1 MNLREFF
8 TTYTWWGK
16 ILGGFFG
23 FLTAGAP
30 GAVFGILIGNFFDK
44 ALTKMYSDPHW
55 LYHTETQKNI
65 QKAFFESTFAI
76 MGYIAKADGRV
87 SEQEVEM
94 ARQFMDE
101 MRLNNEQKMLAKRLF
116 NEGKTK
122 EFNLNEVLNHLLSAC
137 RNNRELLKVFI
148 DIQYK
153 AALVDGLSTDKIKAL
168 NTVFIHLGFAP
179 LQNQHRFYE
188 DFGSSTYEEP
198 KPRQRQ
204 SSSSYQKQSY
214 QQRPQSTLAQAYA
227 LLEIEPTAN
236 KQEVKSAYRRLISR
250 NHPDKLISQ
259 GLPPEM
265 IKLANDKTQK
275 IVKAYEV
282 ICENKGW

>member
-1 MNLREFF
+1 MNLRDFF

-30 GAVFGILIGNFFDK
+30 GAVFGILVGNFFDR

-55 LYHTETQKNI
+55 LYHNETQKVI
-65 QKAFFESTFAI
+65 QKVFFESTFSI

-87 SEQEVEM
+87 SENEVEM

-101 MRLNNEQKMLAKRLF
+101 MRLNKDQKLLAKRLF
-116 NEGKTK
+116 NDGKNK
-122 EFNLNEVLNHLLSAC
+122 EFNLTTELNNLLRAC
-137 RNNRELLKVFI
+137 RNNKELLRVFI

-153 AALVDGLSTDKIKAL
+153 AALVDGLSSNKIKAL
-168 NTVFIHLGFAP
+168 NAVFIHLGFAP
-179 LQNQHRFYE
+179 LHNQNRFYD
-188 DFGSSTYEEP
+188 DFNSKAYEEP
-198 KPRQRQ
+198 QQRQKQ
-204 SSSSYQKQSY
+204 SSSSYQRGP
-214 QQRPQSTLAQAYA
+214 QQNTRSTLAQAYA

-236 KQEVKSAYRRLISR
+236 KQEVKKAYRRLISR

-265 IKLANDKTQK
+265 IKIANDKTQK
-275 IVKAYEV
+275 IVKAYEI